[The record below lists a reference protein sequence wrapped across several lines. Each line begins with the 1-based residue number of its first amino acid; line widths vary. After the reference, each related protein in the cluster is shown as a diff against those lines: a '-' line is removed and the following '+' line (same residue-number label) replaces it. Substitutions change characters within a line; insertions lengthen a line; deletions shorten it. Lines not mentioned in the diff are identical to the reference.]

1 MLARKQHIFDALQ
14 LINNVAKKGGKIVKA
29 TLEAASTNGVKQ
41 GMAEERMWVKEV
53 VLGKSLGP
61 RKIDIKA
68 RGKFGMIHSPRC
80 TITVILEEKSPADF
94 FKLII

>member
-1 MLARKQHIFDALQ
+1 
-14 LINNVAKKGGKIVKA
+14 
-29 TLEAASTNGVKQ
+29 
-41 GMAEERMWVKEV
+41 MAEERMWVKEV

-68 RGKFGMIHSPRC
+68 RGKFGMIHYPRC
-80 TITVILEEKSPADF
+80 TITVVLEEKSPADF